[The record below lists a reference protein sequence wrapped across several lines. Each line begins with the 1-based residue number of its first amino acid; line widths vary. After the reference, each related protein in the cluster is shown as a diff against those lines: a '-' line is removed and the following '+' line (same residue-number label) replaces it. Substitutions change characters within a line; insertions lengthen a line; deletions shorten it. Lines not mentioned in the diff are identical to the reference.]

1 MKLTEKQTAVY
12 EFIKQDYEIT
22 HMPVLVSKVVRI
34 LDLKWNCCYDRMH
47 ALERVGVIV
56 YQETGYIPGKA
67 PEEVEKK
74 TKEKVYVDHGRA
86 NAFKYA
92 TPRNPLTW
100 EEIIGAA
107 EKLEYKTE
115 TEKGTKLR
123 YVRGVDIDEDGS
135 KHKHVITVYPLRA
148 YPHGCLCAGKDF
160 KVFIRWADVAL
171 HLRHPSQPIGENYWR
186 DTK

>member
-1 MKLTEKQTAVY
+1 MTLTEKQRAVY
-12 EFIKQDYEIT
+12 DFIKAE
-22 HMPVLVSKVVRI
+22 HAANGEPVVVSRI
-34 LDLKWNCCYDRMH
+34 VKKLELRWNSCYDRIH
-47 ALERVGVIV
+47 ALERAGVIV

-67 PEEVEKK
+67 PEDVEKK

-100 EEIIGAA
+100 EEIKGAA
-107 EKLEYKTE
+107 DKLEYKTE

-123 YVRGVDIDEDGS
+123 YVRGVDIDEDGT
-135 KHKHVITVYPLRA
+135 KHKRVITVYPLRA

-186 DTK
+186 DTN